1 MNAQHSKSTMSAPAP
16 QTLSPI
22 QLHVLL
28 VQWHRPVAN
37 CLWPTAS
44 SYSTHKYI
52 LWQQTKRHFMFT
64 HAHTIKLMWGTPQM
78 TLVRNL
84 SSKGRPAHAHHL
96 SKYISI
102 INCTKPNHEKYLRH
116 LSNSMQKVQAINFQ
130 DLNQGSTCTMLH
142 AVSKACRC

>member
-1 MNAQHSKSTMSAPAP
+1 MPSTPKAQCQHQHPKLCRQSSFMCCSCSGIGQLQTAFGLQQAATQHTNIFFGSKQNDTSCSLM
-16 QTLSPI
+16 
-22 QLHVLL
+22 
-28 VQWHRPVAN
+28 
-37 CLWPTAS
+37 
-44 SYSTHKYI
+44 
-52 LWQQTKRHFMFT
+52 
-64 HAHTIKLMWGTPQM
+64 HTQSNMWGTPHM

-102 INCTKPNHEKYLRH
+102 IKCTKPNHEKYLRH
-116 LSNSMQKVQAINFQ
+116 LSISMQKVQGINFQ